1 VDLLSAFQ
9 VVAGLILLVAGGEG
23 LVRGASG
30 LALRVGLSP
39 LVVGLTVVAFA
50 TSAPELAVSL
60 DAVLAGEPDLAVG
73 NVIGSNIANI
83 LLVLGVSALI
93 APLVVT
99 AQVVRIDLPFMVV
112 LTIALY
118 LLARDGSIAGADGPA
133 LLLALLGYLVL
144 AVVLGRRSA
153 RASRSR
159 GESPAASLQPDA
171 LDGVS
176 NAPPAPEPKGASRQG
191 QDRGWRLFLDVV
203 LVLAGVGLL
212 VVGAGQLVDGAT
224 RIAEALGVSGLVIGL
239 TVVAVGTSMPELAT
253 SIVAVRR
260 NQRDLALG
268 NVVGSNIFNIGLV
281 LGLPATVTAASGGIP
296 VPAAA
301 LALDLP
307 VAIAAAIALLPV
319 ALSRRGMPRWKG
331 GAFVVLYATYLT
343 VVVLTATEHAAL
355 SRVTWVA
362 MTFVVPLIALAL
374 VAPVV
379 VDVHRDRQDRR
390 GIRRSTA

>member
-1 VDLLSAFQ
+1 MDLLSAFQ

-30 LALRVGLSP
+30 LALRFGLSP

-83 LLVLGVSALI
+83 LLVLGVSALV

-153 RASRSR
+153 RASGSQAEAPTA
-159 GESPAASLQPDA
+159 GLPHEA

-176 NAPPAPEPKGASRQG
+176 SAPAAPEPEGTSR
-191 QDRGWRLFLDVV
+191 QDRGWRLLVDVV
-203 LVLAGVGLL
+203 LVAAGVGLL

-281 LGLPATVTAASGGIP
+281 LGLPATVTAGTGGIP
-296 VPAAA
+296 VPATA
-301 LALDLP
+301 LALELP
-307 VAIAAAIALLPV
+307 VAIAAAVALLPV

-343 VVVLTATEHAAL
+343 VVVLTSTEHAAL
-355 SRVTWVA
+355 STVTRVA
-362 MTFVVPLIALAL
+362 MTIVVPLIALAL

-379 VDVHRDRQDRR
+379 VDVHRDWQDRR
-390 GIRRSTA
+390 GVRNVTG